1 MAKDQSYQV
10 SSQNSENKGN
20 FMNENPNGGYPSAK
34 LHRKREGPRF
44 AQAFKKARPK
54 NPQLKWIL
62 FYDLL
67 PDNHNRQGL

>member
-34 LHRKREGPRF
+34 LHRKREGLRF
-44 AQAFKKARPK
+44 AQA
-54 NPQLKWIL
+54 LKIIKI
-62 FYDLL
+62 
-67 PDNHNRQGL
+67 GLAVSSESC